1 MLGERRCA
9 AIPEVVPP
17 STATLPTSGNG
28 AAASNGSAPRRGGL
42 REQPRVVW
50 AVLFACIVA
59 FMGIGLVDPILPV
72 IAKGIH
78 ASPSQIELLFTSYF
92 LIIGVSNLLSGY
104 ASTRIGAKRT
114 LLLGLAL
121 VVVFSALAG
130 SSNTVAEV
138 VGFRAGWGLGI
149 ALFVSTSMSVIV
161 GSAAGGVSAAVVL
174 FESALGIGIASGP
187 LVGGL
192 LGGVSWRAPFYG
204 VAALMA
210 MAFVAIMLGL
220 KPTPAPPRRERIGA
234 LEPLRALRHPAL
246 LAASVVALLYN
257 FGFFTLLAYTPLPL
271 GLGVHQ
277 LGIVFFAWG
286 LLVAIG
292 AVFGA
297 PALLRRFEV
306 VPLLATAFVLILIDL
321 LVVGFGIHSKS
332 VMIPAIILSGLFLGV
347 ANATLSTLL
356 MRVSVAGPSISASG
370 TNFVRFVGG
379 AIGPYLAGKLS
390 TSISAGAPL
399 FVAAGA
405 VTVGTLLLLGFR
417 ALLSI
422 DHTQPGP
429 IDTEHAVEYER
440 ELAVS

>member
-1 MLGERRCA
+1 MK
-9 AIPEVVPP
+9 VPP
-17 STATLPTSGNG
+17 
-28 AAASNGSAPRRGGL
+28 AAATAPRSANGSSSAQRRPGGL

-114 LLLGLAL
+114 LLTGLAL

-130 SSNTVAEV
+130 ASNTVAQV

-161 GSAAGGVSAAVVL
+161 GSATGGVSAAVVL

-192 LGGVSWRAPFYG
+192 LGGVSWRAPFFG
-204 VAALMA
+204 VSVLMA
-210 MAFVAIMLGL
+210 TAFVAIMLGL
-220 KPTPAPPRRERIGA
+220 KPTPPPPRRERIGA
-234 LEPLRALRHPAL
+234 VEPLRALRHPAL
-246 LAASVVALLYN
+246 LAASVIALLYN

-286 LLVAIG
+286 VLVAVG
-292 AVFGA
+292 AIFGA
-297 PALLRRFEV
+297 PMLTRRFAL
-306 VPLLATAFVLILIDL
+306 VPLLSSAFALIMVDL
-321 LVVGFGIHSKS
+321 LVVGVGIHSQAA
-332 VMIPAIILSGLFLGV
+332 MIPAIILSGLFLGV

-356 MRVSVAGPSISASG
+356 MRVSVAGPSVSASG

-379 AIGPYLAGKLS
+379 AIAPFLAGKLS
-390 TSISAGAPL
+390 TSISIGAPL
-399 FVAAGA
+399 YIAAGA
-405 VTVGTLLLLGFR
+405 IALGMLMLLGFR
-417 ALLSI
+417 TLLGT
-422 DHTQPGP
+422 DHTKAGP
-429 IDTEHAVEYER
+429 SEEELVVEYER
-440 ELAVS
+440 ELVAT